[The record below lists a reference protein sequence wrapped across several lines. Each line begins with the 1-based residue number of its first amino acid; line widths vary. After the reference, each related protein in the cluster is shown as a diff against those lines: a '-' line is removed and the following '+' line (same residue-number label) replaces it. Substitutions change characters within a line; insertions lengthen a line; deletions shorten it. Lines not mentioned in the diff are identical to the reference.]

1 MKLNLLESVLL
12 GIIVRRPSAGYDI
25 RKYLEREGRIYGY
38 VPQVSQIYRQLAT
51 LVSRELL
58 EFEIDTDRSGPD
70 AKVYSPTPSGYTA
83 FLAWVDAPFEPSE
96 RPLDAHF
103 QVHYTLAGSV
113 SPVVALRIVETELA
127 YRVEQEASWHPD
139 FTFGRQ
145 VSTPFDPDWVEELS
159 FLADARGNQLATSHI
174 SWLLTTG
181 RRLRRFIDRTGA
193 VWPDPRWAESAAG
206 TDRGTVVG

>member
-51 LVSRELL
+51 LVGRELL
-58 EFEIDTDRSGPD
+58 DFEIDTQRSGPD
-70 AKVYSPTPSGYTA
+70 AKVYSLTPFGYAA
-83 FLAWVDAPFEPSE
+83 FLAWVNAPFEPSE

-127 YRVEQEASWHPD
+127 YRLEQEASWHPD
-139 FTFGRQ
+139 FSFGQQ
-145 VSTPFDPDWVEELS
+145 VLAPFDADWAEELS

-181 RRLRRFIDRTGA
+181 RRLRRFVERTGA
-193 VWPDPRWAESAAG
+193 TWPDPRWAELAEEATRGAVAG
-206 TDRGTVVG
+206 